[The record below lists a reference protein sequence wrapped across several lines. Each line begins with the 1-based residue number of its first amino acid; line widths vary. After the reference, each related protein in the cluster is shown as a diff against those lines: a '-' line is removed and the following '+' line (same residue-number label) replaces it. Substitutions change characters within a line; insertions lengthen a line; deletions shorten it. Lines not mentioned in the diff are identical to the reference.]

1 MRLLTHNFLCC
12 LACQSFPLCVQA
24 DELEVL
30 SLEFNADFVRVML
43 ARMDYEFLTNAF
55 EGLRGK
61 LEEMG
66 GTVKSLP
73 EKLEQVDLSDDS
85 EDLRAIHYA
94 IQEVAV
100 RQGALVCSQCKREYA
115 IREFIPDMVLQST

>member
-1 MRLLTHNFLCC
+1 MRLLTHNFLYC

-24 DELEVL
+24 DKLEVL
-30 SLEFNADFVRVML
+30 SWEFNADFVRVML
-43 ARMDYEFLTNAF
+43 ARLDYEFITNAF

-94 IQEVAV
+94 IQEVPV
-100 RQGALVCSQCKREYA
+100 RLGALVFSQCKREYA
-115 IREFIPDMVLQST
+115 IREFIPDMVLQGT